1 MALELLP
8 GEMRG
13 YWKYHAPSKWFK
25 QAKTGGKINNEKAD
39 LLLDS
44 GAEVSI
50 LDAAFARKVGCYV
63 DESRQQECVGIGEG
77 VFVTKGR
84 TKIKVTLAGSLVYF
98 FDVWVGEMSG
108 QDAILGMDFMVPAG
122 IRLDLADGTLCLPD
136 GNRIQ
141 LSGRRPLYG
150 EYVSAVRLEE
160 LEVVEA
166 GQKIEIPLRSKP
178 PEKVWLTRGEH
189 WIPTLVEGA
198 GWRRYL
204 QLTIISDPT
213 RCLPAHTQVKIWL
226 SGDRVP
232 RRQGFVTVG
241 SRQYAEWQ
249 NQVLQATTEAVS
261 EEEALIVEPAGPM
274 VDHPQ
279 YDPPKSILKRPAAVS
294 NQIVKVSDRR
304 GSENTAEE
312 MPEGD
317 ENEGP
322 TKTRPIENA
331 PVPPTARQPLEDDPV
346 CISEGGELFGEDV
359 DSQMAVLPEVTTTT
373 EDVKLED
380 IRIEND
386 GESTPEE
393 VDRLRKTIWNRQHL
407 LLGKGNALPPAA
419 RGVVCDIDTRDA
431 KPVAQRVRRV
441 APQFRD
447 KLSDLIKGLLS
458 AKIIRVSSSPWAL
471 PIVVVIKK
479 NGVDIRLCIDYRV
492 VNSLTRLMVYPMP
505 LVNDLLEDLDK
516 RILGRGARMVSAFIT
531 PFGLFE
537 WLRMPFGLKN
547 APQIYQRLLDNA
559 LYGYH
564 RIPEGSDQS
573 GAVDVFQAGEP
584 DSGSPVLSRRSYI
597 DDVLVTAESWE
608 SLCDKVDRLLNACDR
623 WNLSISVVK
632 SSWGCRNVDYLGH
645 RVPADD
651 LEAHPKNLETLTSL
665 PFPGTLRAMQS
676 FLGSL
681 N

>member
-1 MALELLP
+1 
-8 GEMRG
+8 
-13 YWKYHAPSKWFK
+13 

-39 LLLDS
+39 LILDS

-50 LDAAFARKVGCYV
+50 LDAAFARKVGCYL

-77 VFVTKGR
+77 VYVTKGR

-98 FDVWVGEMSG
+98 FDVWVGEMTG

-136 GNRIQ
+136 EIRIQ

-150 EYVSAVRLEE
+150 EHVSAVRLEE
-160 LEVVEA
+160 LEVIEA

-178 PEKVWLTRGEH
+178 SEKLWLTSGEH

-204 QLTIISDPT
+204 QVINISVRT
-213 RCLPAHTQVKIWL
+213 RR
-226 SGDRVP
+226 SGAETSRLRHRRIAAVRRVAGLGAASNHG
-232 RRQGFVTVG
+232 RG
-241 SRQYAEWQ
+241 ED
-249 NQVLQATTEAVS
+249 
-261 EEEALIVEPAGPM
+261 ALIVEPAGPM

-294 NQIVKVSDRR
+294 NQIAKVSDRKED
-304 GSENTAEE
+304 ENTAEE

-317 ENEGP
+317 ETEGP
-322 TKTRPIENA
+322 TKTKPIENA
-331 PVPPTARQPLEDDPV
+331 PEPPTASQPLEDDQV
-346 CISEGGELFGEDV
+346 CISEGGELFAEDV

-393 VDRLRKTIWNRQHL
+393 VDRLRKVIWDRQHL

-419 RGVVCDIDTRDA
+419 RGVVCDIDAGDA

-458 AKIIRVSSSPWAL
+458 AKIIRV
-471 PIVVVIKK
+471 
-479 NGVDIRLCIDYRV
+479 
-492 VNSLTRLMVYPMP
+492 
-505 LVNDLLEDLDK
+505 
-516 RILGRGARMVSAFIT
+516 
-531 PFGLFE
+531 
-537 WLRMPFGLKN
+537 
-547 APQIYQRLLDNA
+547 
-559 LYGYH
+559 
-564 RIPEGSDQS
+564 
-573 GAVDVFQAGEP
+573 
-584 DSGSPVLSRRSYI
+584 
-597 DDVLVTAESWE
+597 
-608 SLCDKVDRLLNACDR
+608 
-623 WNLSISVVK
+623 
-632 SSWGCRNVDYLGH
+632 
-645 RVPADD
+645 
-651 LEAHPKNLETLTSL
+651 
-665 PFPGTLRAMQS
+665 
-676 FLGSL
+676 
-681 N
+681 